1 MRFRDLKKQS
11 NKNNQTNKNEQNVK
25 YATYVDRIKAL
36 ITDLFMIYAPIL
48 YIITYVVLGDK
59 DSFQNSQLA
68 PLVGVTLYGLIYAV
82 LISKFGQT
90 PGKKAYEIKVVDIRS
105 GNNLSF
111 VKAFYRFIL
120 FLISA
125 VSLIGLILPLYR
137 KDNRAL
143 HDLIC
148 GSVVIAFKTNE
159 N

>member
-90 PGKKAYEIKVVDIRS
+90 PGKKAYTIKVVDYKTKDNIGFFR
-105 GNNLSF
+105 
-111 VKAFYRFIL
+111 AFLRFFAFL
-120 FLISA
+120 FTASTL
-125 VSLIGLILPLYR
+125 LGLLLPMYR
-137 KDNRAL
+137 KDKRAL
-143 HDLIC
+143 HDLLA
-148 GSVVIAFKTNE
+148 GTVVEALDT
-159 N
+159 